1 MTGSWEFVNVL
12 VIHNM
17 FLFIKVLVWFW
28 LRVLGINGQVL
39 LVINFSCLFA
49 TSLSFIWIWH
59 LLGQWF
65 WGCPSDTCMHVVQ
78 SLSCVWLCNPMDYS
92 TPGFPVLHYLP
103 EFAQIQI
110 PCVTDAIQ
118 PSHPL
123 LPPSSPALSISSIRV
138 FSSVSQLFASGGQTT
153 GASAS
158 VLPMNIQMESKSLL

>member
-92 TPGFPVLHYLP
+92 TPGFPVLHYLL
-103 EFAQIQI
+103 EFAQTHDHWFSI
-110 PCVTDAIQ
+110 AIQ
-118 PSHPL
+118 PSHLLLPL
-123 LPPSSPALSISSIRV
+123 LLPSIFPSNSRV
-138 FSSVSQLFASGGQTT
+138 FSNEL
-153 GASAS
+153 
-158 VLPMNIQMESKSLL
+158 VLHIRWPKY